1 MDCSVTIPSCGV
13 ALALRGNYE
22 DGYETLT
29 FTKLNFAP
37 TPAIFTSG
45 TGTWEGDTGTHP
57 AEVRFGVTPSSHRP
71 QVLRYRTWAWTATAA
86 DFQPVDGS
94 VTLPPGATEGSV
106 TVEVRGDTEA
116 EPDEIF
122 LVEFLG
128 TGRLSHTRGVAVVT
142 IQDVS
147 DG

>member
-1 MDCSVTIPSCGV
+1 M
-13 ALALRGNYE
+13 
-22 DGYETLT
+22 
-29 FTKLNFAP
+29 
-37 TPAIFTSG
+37 
-45 TGTWEGDTGTHP
+45 
-57 AEVRFGVTPSSHRP
+57 
-71 QVLRYRTWAWTATAA
+71 LRYRTWAWTATPA

-94 VTLPPGATEGSV
+94 VESLPPGATEGSV